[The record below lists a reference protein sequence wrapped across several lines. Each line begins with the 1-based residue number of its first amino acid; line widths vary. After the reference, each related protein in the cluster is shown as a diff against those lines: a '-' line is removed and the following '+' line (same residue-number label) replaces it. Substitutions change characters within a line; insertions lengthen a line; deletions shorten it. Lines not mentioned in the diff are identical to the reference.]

1 MQFISKSTLGAA
13 ALCLFSMQPASA
25 LTVTLGTQFFQ
36 PGQTVNNGNDLN
48 NSFIGE
54 PAPFNTYIGD
64 DTGTNS
70 NFNASWTFNYGA
82 ISGITSASISIGI
95 LDADTAATGS
105 QVGAFSV
112 NGIDLTSL
120 LNTAFEA
127 NPVATNVYA
136 IYSIVL
142 PTTTFSSL
150 STGSAAFS
158 LALQGPGLAV
168 LGETPFNGAALDFS
182 TLNISNQVT
191 PPPQNVPA
199 PAAGVLL
206 LTALPWLARRHKKA

>member
-1 MQFISKSTLGAA
+1 MQLFSKSTLAA
-13 ALCLFSMQPASA
+13 AGLYLLCLQPASA

-36 PGQTVNNGNDLN
+36 PGDVLANGTQLN

-54 PAPFNTYIGD
+54 PAPFNSFIGID
-64 DTGTNS
+64 AGGP
-70 NFNASWTFNYGA
+70 NFSANWTFNYGA
-82 ISGITSASISIGI
+82 IAGITSASLSIGI
-95 LDADTAATGS
+95 LDADTAAPGN

-120 LNTAFEA
+120 LNTTFEA
-127 NPVATNVYA
+127 NPVSTNVYA

-142 PTTTFSSL
+142 PSTTFSSL
-150 STGSAAFS
+150 SNGSANVS
-158 LALQGPGLAV
+158 LSLLGPGLAV
-168 LGETPFNGAALDFS
+168 LGQTDFNGAALDFS
-182 TLNISNQVT
+182 SLTLSNQVT

-206 LTALPWLARRHKKA
+206 LTALPWLTKRRKKA